1 MIGYG
6 DEDEH
11 FVLELTYNYG
21 ISSYQLGNDFKVF
34 FFKTFL
40 HELGLL

>member
-6 DEDEH
+6 DEDTH

-21 ISSYQLGNDFKVF
+21 KQTQQRVPAVP
-34 FFKTFL
+34 
-40 HELGLL
+40 